1 MKLYA
6 STDTPQKEMDTMRQ
20 QFVRSH
26 GRFVIITV
34 IVFALLAVT
43 IYPAIAAEKVIIFH
57 AGSLTV
63 PLAEIEKRFEA
74 ANPGID
80 ILREG
85 GGSTK
90 MARMISELN
99 KPCDI
104 MASADFKVIDKT
116 LIPNFADWNIRFA
129 SNQLVL
135 CYTEQ
140 SRYAAEVTADNWYDI
155 LARKDVV
162 WGHSDPNLDPC
173 GYRSLMV
180 LQLAEKY
187 HNMPGLYDRLIANRP
202 EKNVRPKSV
211 ELVNLLKTGN
221 MDYAWEYL
229 SVAVQHDLKY
239 VTLNDHLNLGN
250 YTYDAFYGQ
259 ASVKVTGSKPG
270 TWITRVGESV
280 TYGITLVKAA
290 PNPAGA
296 VKFLEFMLAA
306 DGGLKVLADM
316 GQPPFIPSRVFSTQ
330 VKESLPGN
338 LPKLVEVKN

>member
-1 MKLYA
+1 MKKPLA
-6 STDTPQKEMDTMRQ
+6 RARITPLRITAI
-20 QFVRSH
+20 
-26 GRFVIITV
+26 VIALIVWTV
-34 IVFALLAVT
+34 
-43 IYPAIAAEKVIIFH
+43 YPAGAAEKVIVFH

-63 PLAEIEKRFEA
+63 PLAEIEKNFEA

-104 MASADFKVIDKT
+104 MASADYKVIDKT
-116 LIPNFADWNIRFA
+116 LIPDYADWNIRFA
-129 SNQLVL
+129 TNQLVL
-135 CYTEQ
+135 CFTDQ
-140 SRYAAEVTADNWYDI
+140 SRYAEEVKADNWFEI

-180 LQLAEKY
+180 LQLAEKFY
-187 HNMPGLYDRLIANRP
+187 DKPGLYDRLIANRP

-211 ELVNLLKTGN
+211 ELVSMLKTGN

-229 SVAVQHDLKY
+229 SVAVQHGLKY
-239 VTLNDHLNLGN
+239 VKLDDHINLGN
-250 YTYDAFYGQ
+250 YAFDPFYKM
-259 ASVKVTGSKPG
+259 ATVKVTGKKPG
-270 TWITRVGESV
+270 TWITRTGQSV

-290 PNPAGA
+290 PNLTGA
-296 VKFLEFMLAA
+296 VKFLEYMLSAE
-306 DGGLKVLADM
+306 GGLKILADM
-316 GQPPFIPSRVFSTQ
+316 GQPPFIPSRVSSVQ
-330 VKESLPGN
+330 IKESLPGN
-338 LPKLVEVKN
+338 LPALVEVKN